1 MTEFV
6 TSKPKRGTDGSKSNE
21 VKEKAGQV
29 AQSAKEAGG
38 SVASKAKEQGKG
50 VATEASRQTRQLY
63 QQAQSEVIDQTG
75 KQQGRA
81 ASGLRS
87 LADEVARM
95 ADNGGDSG
103 PATQAARQL
112 SNRLGQG
119 AQWLQDREPMQVL
132 EEVKTYAR
140 RHPGIFL
147 LGAAALGVF
156 AGRFTKNM
164 MQDSG
169 GDSSGSSG
177 SSVRP
182 VSEAAPS
189 WPPAD
194 APTTVTTV
202 APEAGLLGEPA
213 DIGFEGQ
220 VRP

>member
-6 TSKPKRGTDGSKSNE
+6 TSKPHIGTNGSKSND
-21 VKEKAGQV
+21 VKDKAGQV

-95 ADNGGDSG
+95 ADSGGDSG
-103 PATQAARQL
+103 PATQAARQV
-112 SNRLGQG
+112 SNRLGQ
-119 AQWLQDREPMQVL
+119 AAEWLQDREPMQVL

-140 RHPGIFL
+140 RHPGVFL

-169 GDSSGSSG
+169 GDSGGSSG
-177 SSVRP
+177 AP
-182 VSEAAPS
+182 ISENAPS

-213 DIGFEGQ
+213 DIGLEGQ